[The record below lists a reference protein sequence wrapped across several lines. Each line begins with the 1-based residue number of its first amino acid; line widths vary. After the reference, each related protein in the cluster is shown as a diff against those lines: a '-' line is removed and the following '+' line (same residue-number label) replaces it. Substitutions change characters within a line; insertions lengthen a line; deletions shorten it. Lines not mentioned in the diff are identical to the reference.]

1 MAATTDGITAFI
13 EGAAPTQTEEDT
25 PSLIELFQCPTETLC
40 DFGDIILVCNDGF
53 HPELRIRVSSCI
65 LANSSKV
72 FKALFSKRF
81 AEGHAIHTGETN
93 EIHVAEAPEAFLIMC
108 SLLHHANSDDVR
120 PMKVGLLDLA
130 LLIDKYDCVKPL
142 KSATCA
148 WLQMLLDPLVWDFC
162 QTVEDC
168 LHLIT
173 AAYILDQPDSFVQGT
188 RKLLRIYVGHD
199 GPLEAKCVELLPPTF
214 SAAFHIQQANV
225 FSKITLAITRIVHEY
240 TTAAHQNRKPN
251 LVLDLMTN
259 LSNLALWP
267 LDAEIT
273 SLDNVLSGL
282 ANLRIPVLV
291 AAEDRPYSPPYVAPI
306 KYETISGGNGDWAD
320 TQSVRGSHLNSW
332 GEPVRYLPSPRT
344 YCPTPLVASPFV
356 DTLTPQDIN
365 AERAQLERSCVGL
378 CIDCLKGKGNEVCR
392 LERLGFC
399 ERWQKPAPI
408 MFSDPWGPMSQ
419 LEEW

>member
-1 MAATTDGITAFI
+1 MASI
-13 EGAAPTQTEEDT
+13 EGAAPTQTEDDT
-25 PSLIELFQCPTETLC
+25 PSLIELFQCPIETLC
-40 DFGDIILVCNDGF
+40 DFGDIILVCNDDF
-53 HPELRIRVSSCI
+53 HPQLKIRVSSCI
-65 LANSSKV
+65 LANSSNV
-72 FKALFSKRF
+72 FRALFSERF
-81 AEGHAIHTGETN
+81 AEGHAVHTGETN
-93 EIHVAEAPEAFLIMC
+93 EIHVVETPRVFLVMC
-108 SLLHHANSDDVR
+108 SLLHHSTIDESKTPVVD
-120 PMKVGLLDLA
+120 LLELA

-142 KSATCA
+142 KSASCA
-148 WLQMLLDPLVWDFC
+148 MLQILLEPLANHYCVDE
-162 QTVEDC
+162 TDY
-168 LHLIT
+168 LHVAT
-173 AAYILDQPDSFVQGT
+173 AAYIMDQPEAFVQST
-188 RKLLRIYVGHD
+188 KKLLRSYEGQHGALD
-199 GPLEAKCVELLPPTF
+199 GRCVDLLPPTF
-214 SAAFHIQQANV
+214 FAAFQTQRADI
-225 FSKITLAITRIVHEY
+225 FSKLTLTITHIVHEY
-240 TTAAHQNRKPN
+240 TIAAHRNRKPN

-267 LDAEIT
+267 LDAKIT
-273 SLDNVLSGL
+273 SLDKALSGL

-320 TQSVRGSHLNSW
+320 TQSVRGSRLNSW

-378 CIDCLKGKGNEVCR
+378 CIDCLKGNEVCR
-392 LERLGFC
+392 VERLGFC

-408 MFSDPWGPMSQ
+408 TFSDPWGTMSQ